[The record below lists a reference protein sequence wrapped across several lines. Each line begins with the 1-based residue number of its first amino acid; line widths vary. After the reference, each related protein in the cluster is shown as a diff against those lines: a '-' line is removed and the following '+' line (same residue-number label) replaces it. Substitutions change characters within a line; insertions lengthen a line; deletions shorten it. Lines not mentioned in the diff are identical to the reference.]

1 MEQPPSPESA
11 SANVAP
17 PGATDDTHGAP
28 ASWLVRIGSV
38 AAGLLV
44 LAGVM
49 TLGMHA
55 GGRRGMPPAAA
66 LQPQGRVL
74 GEFTLTD
81 RTGRTVSRRDLE
93 GCYCVVS
100 FVSTACGFTC
110 TEVSRRLATVQR
122 GLAGRDDVRLV
133 SFTVDPRTD
142 TPEVLS
148 EFARKF
154 GADTNRWFFLT
165 GDREILFPLIEDS
178 FLPADKTAGLKTFS
192 GGFLHT
198 DHIAVVNPDGR
209 VLAYFDGLKPG
220 TPAAILEIL
229 APPAKQP
236 AR

>member
-1 MEQPPSPESA
+1 MERPPSPPPA
-11 SANVAP
+11 SADATP
-17 PGATDDTHGAP
+17 HGATDGAHGAP

-49 TLGMHA
+49 TLGMRT
-55 GGRRGMPPAAA
+55 GGRRGVPAAA

-93 GCYCVVS
+93 GRYCVVS

-133 SFTVDPRTD
+133 SFTIDPRTD
-142 TPEVLS
+142 TPQVLS

-165 GDREILFPLIEDS
+165 GDREPLFTLIEDS
-178 FLPADKTAGLKTFS
+178 FLPADKTAGLKTVS

-198 DHIAVVNPDGR
+198 DHIAVVDPGGR

-220 TPAAILEIL
+220 TPAAILELL

-236 AR
+236 AP